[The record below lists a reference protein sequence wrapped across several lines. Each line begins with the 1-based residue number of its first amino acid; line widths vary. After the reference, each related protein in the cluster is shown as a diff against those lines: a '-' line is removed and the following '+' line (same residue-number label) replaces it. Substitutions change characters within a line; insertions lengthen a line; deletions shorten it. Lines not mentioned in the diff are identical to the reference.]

1 MIRVLIV
8 DDHHLFREGLARMLS
23 DSPDITVVAS
33 VSNGMEVISRVA
45 EFRPDVILMDVN
57 MPKMDGVEA
66 TRQLRNIH
74 SQASVLM
81 LTASEH
87 DQDLYAAIRAG
98 ARGYLLKSVST
109 EDLIEAIKLVHS
121 KGAII
126 SPGMA
131 VKLLNEFATIST
143 PIPPSVGKTSTDSA
157 LENLLSE
164 RENEVLQWVSR
175 GLTNREIGVKL
186 SLSPHTIKAHL
197 RTILDK
203 LHVHSRAEAAAWT
216 ARNQFPKND
225 DINR

>member
-1 MIRVLIV
+1 MIRVLIA

-23 DSPDITVVAS
+23 DAPDITVVAS

-57 MPKMDGVEA
+57 MPKMDGVET
-66 TRQLRNIH
+66 TRQLRSIH

-81 LTASEH
+81 LTASEQE
-87 DQDLYAAIRAG
+87 QDLYAAIRAG

-109 EDLIEAIKLVHS
+109 ADLIDAINLVYS

-131 VKLLNEFATIST
+131 IKLLNEFAMLSAPST
-143 PIPPSVGKTSTDSA
+143 PSSSEHAPD
-157 LENLLSE
+157 NLLSG
-164 RENEVLQWVSR
+164 RENEVLQWVAR

-203 LHVHSRAEAAAWT
+203 LHLHSRSEAAAWT
-216 ARNQFPKND
+216 ARNQIQRD
-225 DINR
+225 Q

>member
-45 EFRPDVILMDVN
+45 EFKPDVILMDVN

-81 LTASEH
+81 LTASEQE
-87 DQDLYAAIRAG
+87 QDLYAAIRAG

-109 EDLIEAIKLVHS
+109 SDLIEAIKLVYT

-131 VKLLNEFATIST
+131 VKLLNEFAAM
-143 PIPPSVGKTSTDSA
+143 PVPADIPGNGVSDS
-157 LENLLSE
+157 LLSE
-164 RENEVLQWVSR
+164 RENEVLQWVAQ
-175 GLTNREIGVKL
+175 GLTNKEIGVKL

-197 RTILDK
+197 RTVLDK
-203 LHVHSRAEAAAWT
+203 LHLHSRAEAAAWT
-216 ARNQFPKND
+216 ARNKVQKN
-225 DINR
+225 

>member
-1 MIRVLIV
+1 MIRVLIA

-23 DSPDITVVAS
+23 DAPDITVVAS

-66 TRQLRNIH
+66 TRQLRNIYP
-74 SQASVLM
+74 QVSVLM
-81 LTASEH
+81 LTASE
-87 DQDLYAAIRAG
+87 QENDLYAAIRAG

-109 EDLIEAIKLVHS
+109 LELIEAINLVYA

-126 SPGMA
+126 TPIMA
-131 VKLLNEFATIST
+131 VKLLNEFAATSA
-143 PIPPSVGKTSTDSA
+143 PSETSGNETST
-157 LENLLSE
+157 NVLSE
-164 RENEVLQWVSR
+164 RENEVLKWVAQ
-175 GLTNREIGVKL
+175 GLTNREIGLKL

-203 LHVHSRAEAAAWT
+203 LHLHSRAEAAAWT
-216 ARNQFPKND
+216 ARNSPKKNL
-225 DINR
+225 

>member
-33 VSNGMEVISRVA
+33 VSNGIEVISRVA
-45 EFRPDVILMDVN
+45 EFKPDVILMDVN

-81 LTASEH
+81 LTASE
-87 DQDLYAAIRAG
+87 QEKDLYAAIRAG

-109 EDLIEAIKLVHS
+109 SDLIEAIKLVYT

-131 VKLLNEFATIST
+131 V
-143 PIPPSVGKTSTDSA
+143 
-157 LENLLSE
+157 
-164 RENEVLQWVSR
+164 
-175 GLTNREIGVKL
+175 
-186 SLSPHTIKAHL
+186 
-197 RTILDK
+197 
-203 LHVHSRAEAAAWT
+203 
-216 ARNQFPKND
+216 
-225 DINR
+225 